1 MVQHYETH
9 HDLVPMQA
17 HHMLIP
23 YMCVYV
29 CVCAECAG
37 QVVVVSYDLLA
48 RLVDDN
54 KITPGQFKVSA
65 PSHVSTHREMF
76 CGLPQS
82 CTLLQSRTLS
92 LSHYLAPSCPHLPLA
107 VGVCRW

>member
-9 HDLVPMQA
+9 HDIVPMQA

-54 KITPGQFKVSA
+54 KITPGQFKVRQR
-65 PSHVSTHREMF
+65 PSHVSTHIIKIVHITERVHV
-76 CGLPQS
+76 GLLS
-82 CTLLQSRTLS
+82 STHISRPFLS
-92 LSHYLAPSCPHLPLA
+92 SSATRCCWC
-107 VGVCRW
+107 V